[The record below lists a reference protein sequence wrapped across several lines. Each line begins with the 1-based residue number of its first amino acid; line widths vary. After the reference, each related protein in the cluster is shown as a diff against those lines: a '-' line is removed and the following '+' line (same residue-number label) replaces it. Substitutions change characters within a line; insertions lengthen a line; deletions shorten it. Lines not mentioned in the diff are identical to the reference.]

1 MGENGLRVPPVFV
14 YNADMRKKGINMS
27 RVSLWAAV
35 CLLSS
40 FSIQAETVAPEGCG
54 LSGRIGELPH
64 LYAPPMLGNGDVT
77 CAFEPDG
84 GMSTNNF
91 SRLVPGIY
99 RAGRR
104 RPLPDCG
111 LFCFGCVK
119 SVWAIDG
126 KDVVDGIWKQTLDT
140 RRAVLEN
147 RRASRDVHER
157 MTAFGPMGRAYVM
170 VRKTVRNV
178 GTETRRVRFGIGYEI
193 PDDPFV
199 VGGWSEENA
208 GTRAYAAR
216 WIGHRLTAG
225 RVTVNGQ
232 VVTEL
237 GSKVDPLL
245 DQVAVDGVPVR
256 LEGGPVTIMLH
267 KPAGYVTTMSDP
279 QGRPTVAELVPTDR
293 FPGLFPIG
301 RLDFDT
307 TGLLLFSTNG
317 ELGNGLLH
325 PRHHVEKRYLA
336 LVNGK
341 PTPEQLAQLEQGIQ
355 LDDGMTAPAKAA
367 LVEGAEAKRALSMLE
382 VPPAV
387 PDHEP
392 NGSVPSPQRAAILRK
407 RSQQR
412 AVVRVV
418 LREGRKRQ
426 VKRMLSA
433 IKHGVLALHRDSF
446 GPIELGD
453 LPRGKWREL
462 TPEEVAALHASIK

>member
-1 MGENGLRVPPVFV
+1 MTRQLKPN
-14 YNADMRKKGINMS
+14 
-27 RVSLWAAV
+27 
-35 CLLSS
+35 
-40 FSIQAETVAPEGCG
+40 QTQPE
-54 LSGRIGELPH
+54 E
-64 LYAPPMLGNGDVT
+64 
-77 CAFEPDG
+77 
-84 GMSTNNF
+84 
-91 SRLVPGIY
+91 RLVPMRLQKFLA
-99 RAGRR
+99 RAG
-104 RPLPDCG
+104 
-111 LFCFGCVK
+111 
-119 SVWAIDG
+119 A
-126 KDVVDGIWKQTLDT
+126 
-140 RRAVLEN
+140 
-147 RRASRDVHER
+147 ASRR
-157 MTAFGPMGRAYVM
+157 G
-170 VRKTVRNV
+170 
-178 GTETRRVRFGIGYEI
+178 
-193 PDDPFV
+193 
-199 VGGWSEENA
+199 SEN
-208 GTRAYAAR
+208 
-216 WIGHRLTAG
+216 LMTAG

-237 GSKVDPLL
+237 GSKVDPLV

-256 LEGGPVTIMLH
+256 LEGGPVMLH

-307 TGLLLFSTNG
+307 TGLLLFSTDG

-341 PTPEQLAQLEQGIQ
+341 PTPEQLGQLEQGIQ
-355 LDDGMTAPAKAA
+355 LDDGMTVPAKAA

-453 LPRGKWREL
+453 LPRGQWREL

>member
-1 MGENGLRVPPVFV
+1 MIRQLKPN
-14 YNADMRKKGINMS
+14 
-27 RVSLWAAV
+27 
-35 CLLSS
+35 
-40 FSIQAETVAPEGCG
+40 QTQPE
-54 LSGRIGELPH
+54 E
-64 LYAPPMLGNGDVT
+64 
-77 CAFEPDG
+77 
-84 GMSTNNF
+84 
-91 SRLVPGIY
+91 RLVPMRLQKFLA
-99 RAGRR
+99 RAG
-104 RPLPDCG
+104 
-111 LFCFGCVK
+111 
-119 SVWAIDG
+119 A
-126 KDVVDGIWKQTLDT
+126 
-140 RRAVLEN
+140 
-147 RRASRDVHER
+147 ASRR
-157 MTAFGPMGRAYVM
+157 G
-170 VRKTVRNV
+170 
-178 GTETRRVRFGIGYEI
+178 
-193 PDDPFV
+193 
-199 VGGWSEENA
+199 SEN
-208 GTRAYAAR
+208 
-216 WIGHRLTAG
+216 LMTAG

-237 GSKVDPLL
+237 GSKVDPLV

-307 TGLLLFSTNG
+307 TGLLLFSTDG

-367 LVEGAEAKRALSMLE
+367 LVEGVEAKCALSMLE

-392 NGSVPSPQRAAILRK
+392 NGSVPSLQRAAILRK

-453 LPRGKWREL
+453 LPRGQWREL
-462 TPEEVAALHASIK
+462 APEEVAALHASIK

>member
-1 MGENGLRVPPVFV
+1 MTRQLKPN
-14 YNADMRKKGINMS
+14 
-27 RVSLWAAV
+27 
-35 CLLSS
+35 
-40 FSIQAETVAPEGCG
+40 QTQPE
-54 LSGRIGELPH
+54 E
-64 LYAPPMLGNGDVT
+64 
-77 CAFEPDG
+77 
-84 GMSTNNF
+84 
-91 SRLVPGIY
+91 RLVPMRLQKFLA
-99 RAGRR
+99 RAG
-104 RPLPDCG
+104 
-111 LFCFGCVK
+111 
-119 SVWAIDG
+119 A
-126 KDVVDGIWKQTLDT
+126 
-140 RRAVLEN
+140 
-147 RRASRDVHER
+147 ASRR
-157 MTAFGPMGRAYVM
+157 G
-170 VRKTVRNV
+170 
-178 GTETRRVRFGIGYEI
+178 
-193 PDDPFV
+193 
-199 VGGWSEENA
+199 SEN
-208 GTRAYAAR
+208 
-216 WIGHRLTAG
+216 LMTAG

-237 GSKVDPLL
+237 GSKVDPLV

-307 TGLLLFSTNG
+307 TGLLLFSTDG

-367 LVEGAEAKRALSMLE
+367 LVEGVEAERALSMLE

-453 LPRGKWREL
+453 LPRGQWREL
-462 TPEEVAALHASIK
+462 TPEEVAALHASIKVGEREPREQGR

>member
-1 MGENGLRVPPVFV
+1 MTRQLKPN
-14 YNADMRKKGINMS
+14 
-27 RVSLWAAV
+27 
-35 CLLSS
+35 
-40 FSIQAETVAPEGCG
+40 QTQPE
-54 LSGRIGELPH
+54 E
-64 LYAPPMLGNGDVT
+64 
-77 CAFEPDG
+77 
-84 GMSTNNF
+84 
-91 SRLVPGIY
+91 RLVPMRLQKFLA
-99 RAGRR
+99 RAG
-104 RPLPDCG
+104 
-111 LFCFGCVK
+111 
-119 SVWAIDG
+119 A
-126 KDVVDGIWKQTLDT
+126 
-140 RRAVLEN
+140 
-147 RRASRDVHER
+147 ASRR
-157 MTAFGPMGRAYVM
+157 G
-170 VRKTVRNV
+170 
-178 GTETRRVRFGIGYEI
+178 
-193 PDDPFV
+193 
-199 VGGWSEENA
+199 SEN
-208 GTRAYAAR
+208 
-216 WIGHRLTAG
+216 LMTAG

-237 GSKVDPLL
+237 GSKVDPLV

-307 TGLLLFSTNG
+307 TGLLLFSTDG

-341 PTPEQLAQLEQGIQ
+341 PTPEQLGQLEQGIQ
-355 LDDGMTAPAKAA
+355 LDDGVTAPAKAG

-453 LPRGKWREL
+453 LPRGQWREL

>member
-1 MGENGLRVPPVFV
+1 MSKPLKPNQQQPDERIVP
-14 YNADMRKKGINMS
+14 MRLQKF
-27 RVSLWAAV
+27 LA
-35 CLLSS
+35 
-40 FSIQAETVAPEGCG
+40 
-54 LSGRIGELPH
+54 
-64 LYAPPMLGNGDVT
+64 
-77 CAFEPDG
+77 
-84 GMSTNNF
+84 
-91 SRLVPGIY
+91 
-99 RAGRR
+99 RAG
-104 RPLPDCG
+104 
-111 LFCFGCVK
+111 
-119 SVWAIDG
+119 A
-126 KDVVDGIWKQTLDT
+126 
-140 RRAVLEN
+140 
-147 RRASRDVHER
+147 ASRR
-157 MTAFGPMGRAYVM
+157 G
-170 VRKTVRNV
+170 
-178 GTETRRVRFGIGYEI
+178 
-193 PDDPFV
+193 
-199 VGGWSEENA
+199 SEN
-208 GTRAYAAR
+208 
-216 WIGHRLTAG
+216 LMTAG

-237 GSKVDPLL
+237 GSKVDPLV
-245 DQVAVDGVPVR
+245 DEVAVDGVPVH
-256 LEGGPVTIMLH
+256 LAQGPVTIMLH

-307 TGLLLFSTNG
+307 TGLLLFSTDG

-341 PTPEQLAQLEQGIQ
+341 PTPEQLERLERGIQ
-355 LDDGMTAPAKAA
+355 LDDGMTAPARAA
-367 LVEGAEAKRALSMLE
+367 LVEGVEAKRALAMLE

-387 PDHEP
+387 PEHEP

-407 RSQQR
+407 RSQER
-412 AVVRVV
+412 TVVRVV

-453 LPRGKWREL
+453 LPRGQWREL

>member
-1 MGENGLRVPPVFV
+1 MTRQLKPN
-14 YNADMRKKGINMS
+14 
-27 RVSLWAAV
+27 
-35 CLLSS
+35 
-40 FSIQAETVAPEGCG
+40 QTQPE
-54 LSGRIGELPH
+54 E
-64 LYAPPMLGNGDVT
+64 
-77 CAFEPDG
+77 
-84 GMSTNNF
+84 
-91 SRLVPGIY
+91 RLVPIRLQKFLA
-99 RAGRR
+99 RAG
-104 RPLPDCG
+104 
-111 LFCFGCVK
+111 
-119 SVWAIDG
+119 A
-126 KDVVDGIWKQTLDT
+126 
-140 RRAVLEN
+140 
-147 RRASRDVHER
+147 ASRR
-157 MTAFGPMGRAYVM
+157 G
-170 VRKTVRNV
+170 
-178 GTETRRVRFGIGYEI
+178 
-193 PDDPFV
+193 
-199 VGGWSEENA
+199 SEN
-208 GTRAYAAR
+208 
-216 WIGHRLTAG
+216 LMTAG

-237 GSKVDPLL
+237 GSKVDPLV

-307 TGLLLFSTNG
+307 TGLLLFSTDG

-341 PTPEQLAQLEQGIQ
+341 PTPEQLGQLEQGMQ

-367 LVEGAEAKRALSMLE
+367 LVEDAEAKRALSMLE

-453 LPRGKWREL
+453 LPRGQWREL
-462 TPEEVAALHASIK
+462 TSEEVAALHASIK